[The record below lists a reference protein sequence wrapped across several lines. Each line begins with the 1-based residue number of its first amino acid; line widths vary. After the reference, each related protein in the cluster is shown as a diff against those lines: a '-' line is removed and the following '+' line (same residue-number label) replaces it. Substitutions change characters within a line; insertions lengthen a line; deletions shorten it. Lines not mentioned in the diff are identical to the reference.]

1 MMDAMMLLGEVE
13 RPVRVEVPVVLQGA
27 EFQDGLGAV
36 DAPPGAGDV
45 ETIADQVPACAFHHP
60 CRDWPSR
67 GQRQVEGGGDDL
79 VRAAGD
85 RAGQPLGGR
94 VRAAP
99 HLALAAAPAGH
110 GYY

>member
-1 MMDAMMLLGEVE
+1 MDAMMLLGEVE

-27 EFQDGLGAV
+27 EFQDSLGAV

-67 GQRQVEGGGDDL
+67 GQPQVVPLEFLL
-79 VRAAGD
+79 V
-85 RAGQPLGGR
+85 
-94 VRAAP
+94 P
-99 HLALAAAPAGH
+99 HLPHPAAHPPPPSLSPH
-110 GYY
+110 VLSLLLPPS